1 MTSKFSVIKF
11 CIGDFQEIQTTKSD
25 VLESAMVNSLKY
37 VKKDIQKMILVRIDH
52 DDFRL

>member
-25 VLESAMVNSLKY
+25 VLSAMVNSLKY